1 MGIHFAARDH
11 LYSMLCST
19 LVSTPLGRTSPIKVG
34 SGGVRGS
41 GSGGGAG
48 GGGGGTGCTAW
59 VLFAGLLLPKRVLCY
74 LKFALA
80 VDDLFFVGHPVCA
93 DDDVLS
99 STKFNLP
106 VVQEGNGSSLVLPPL
121 LSLLPPPML
130 LPSWLQT
137 FHIAFVYEVPD
148 LSSQTSAVVLYN
160 VHYPIW
166 CSNKS
171 DCQG

>member
-11 LYSMLCST
+11 LYSMSCST
-19 LVSTPLGRTSPIKVG
+19 SVSTPLGHTSPIKVG
-34 SGGVRGS
+34 GGGVRGS

-48 GGGGGTGCTAW
+48 GGGGGAGRAAR
-59 VLFAGLLLPKRVLCY
+59 VLFVGLLLPKCVLCH

-93 DDDVLS
+93 DDNVLS

-106 VVQEGNGSSLVLPPL
+106 VAQEGNGLSLVLLPL
-121 LSLLPPPML
+121 LSLLPPPVL
-130 LPSWLQT
+130 PPSWLQT
-137 FHIAFVYEVPD
+137 FHIAFVYKVPD
-148 LSSQTSAVVLYN
+148 LSSQTSAVILYN